1 MVLVGLAAVIAGLG
15 ALALPAS
22 AGLVNTAQAKVA
34 ALRAE
39 ALYEGAQVHAW
50 TARYQA
56 DVATADY
63 LHAQEIAE
71 RSALTSLQGR
81 LRSTRALLEQEATLA
96 YAGALSTDANAAPSA
111 EDLVGQIERAG
122 YESVAADDVSDT
134 VTQFQREQLA
144 RTTTLAAYNLELHG
158 DLVAL
163 RSASSARTRALA
175 QAITLQSLLD
185 QARSRLATLT
195 AAAATR
201 ARTGLP
207 VGDGL
212 VRAVTV
218 QLSGAATPPPA
229 SSPPTTVVSFGP
241 AGGARAPAPAHLVLR
256 APAQTVARSTRARSD
271 VRTVIATSAAKPAT
285 PAGANADPSPTST
298 TVPTT
303 PAATTTTSAA
313 TTTTSAA
320 TTTTPAATTT
330 TPAATTTSTA
340 AAATTTTTAIAAANA
355 DADAPPAPGMWQEL
369 RECESGDNY
378 QEDTGNGYF
387 GAYQFSS
394 STWTGLGYP
403 GRPDLEPY
411 WMQDEAAARLQG
423 LYGWGQWPACS
434 AALGL

>member
-1 MVLVGLAAVIAGLG
+1 
-15 ALALPAS
+15 
-22 AGLVNTAQAKVA
+22 
-34 ALRAE
+34 
-39 ALYEGAQVHAW
+39 
-50 TARYQA
+50 
-56 DVATADY
+56 
-63 LHAQEIAE
+63 
-71 RSALTSLQGR
+71 LTLLQGR
-81 LRSTRALLEQEATLA
+81 LRGTRALLQQEATLA
-96 YAGALSTDANAAPSA
+96 YAGALSTDANAAPSP

-122 YESVAADDVSDT
+122 YESVAADDVSNT
-134 VTQFQREQLA
+134 VTQFQREQSA
-144 RTTTLAAYNLELHG
+144 RTSTLAAYNRELHG
-158 DLVAL
+158 DVVAL
-163 RSASSARTRALA
+163 RSASSARARALA
-175 QAITLQSLLD
+175 QAVTLQSLLD

-212 VRAVTV
+212 VKAVTD

-229 SSPPTTVVSFGP
+229 STPSTTVVSYDP
-241 AGGARAPAPAHLVLR
+241 AGGARAAAPAHLVR
-256 APAQTVARSTRARSD
+256 APVQTVATTRRPRPD
-271 VRTVIATSAAKPAT
+271 VRTVIATAAAKPT
-285 PAGANADPSPTST
+285 KSAGASADPPPTSTTLPTTVT

-303 PAATTTTSAA
+303 AATTTPAAATTTTTPPAATTTT
-313 TTTTSAA
+313 TP
-320 TTTTPAATTT
+320 PAAT
-330 TPAATTTSTA
+330 
-340 AAATTTTTAIAAANA
+340 TTTTTAIAAANA
-355 DADAPPAPGMWQEL
+355 DADAPPAPGMWLEL

-411 WMQDEAAARLQG
+411 WTQDEAAARLQA